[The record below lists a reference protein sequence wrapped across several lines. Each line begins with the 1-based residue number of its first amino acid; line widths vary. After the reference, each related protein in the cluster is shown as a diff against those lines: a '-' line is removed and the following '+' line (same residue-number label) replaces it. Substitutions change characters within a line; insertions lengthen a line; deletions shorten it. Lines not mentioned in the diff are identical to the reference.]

1 MAINRTFCRTR
12 TSGKELSSRRGG
24 KQEGEEEKKEPT
36 SNKAFQRGLF
46 FTEKP
51 YPPMHTVM
59 AAIGEE
65 NYFIMKSALHNKVK
79 NDEQDVEAER
89 VQQK

>member
-1 MAINRTFCRTR
+1 
-12 TSGKELSSRRGG
+12 
-24 KQEGEEEKKEPT
+24 
-36 SNKAFQRGLF
+36 
-46 FTEKP
+46 
-51 YPPMHTVM
+51 MHTVM

-65 NYFIMKSALHNKVK
+65 NYVIMKSALHDKVKK

>member
-1 MAINRTFCRTR
+1 MTKLF
-12 TSGKELSSRRGG
+12 
-24 KQEGEEEKKEPT
+24 EEFDF
-36 SNKAFQRGLF
+36 KAFINDHGGNWECMWNSMVFFFRQGLF
-46 FTEKP
+46 LTEKP

-79 NDEQDVEAER
+79 NDEQDGEAER

>member
-1 MAINRTFCRTR
+1 M
-12 TSGKELSSRRGG
+12 
-24 KQEGEEEKKEPT
+24 GENKNEKKREGTNIKGFPAGT
-36 SNKAFQRGLF
+36 ILHGKAISS
-46 FTEKP
+46 
-51 YPPMHTVM
+51 YAPMHTVM

-79 NDEQDVEAER
+79 NDEQQDVEAER

>member
-1 MAINRTFCRTR
+1 
-12 TSGKELSSRRGG
+12 
-24 KQEGEEEKKEPT
+24 
-36 SNKAFQRGLF
+36 
-46 FTEKP
+46 
-51 YPPMHTVM
+51 M